1 LAVFAALPG
10 RQTVRL
16 SDITQERETHA
27 METTIRKRIEVEG
40 QGVLD
45 GEFIQNEQGWFCRE
59 VNGVRWNFRDWGA
72 PAPMDT
78 PEEAAIYLLSLD
90 VEETDY

>member
-1 LAVFAALPG
+1 V
-10 RQTVRL
+10 
-16 SDITQERETHA
+16 
-27 METTIRKRIEVEG
+27 ETTIKKTIVIEDYGLVE
-40 QGVLD
+40 

-59 VNGVRWNFRDWGA
+59 VKGLRWNFRDWGA

-90 VEETDY
+90 IDDTPEP